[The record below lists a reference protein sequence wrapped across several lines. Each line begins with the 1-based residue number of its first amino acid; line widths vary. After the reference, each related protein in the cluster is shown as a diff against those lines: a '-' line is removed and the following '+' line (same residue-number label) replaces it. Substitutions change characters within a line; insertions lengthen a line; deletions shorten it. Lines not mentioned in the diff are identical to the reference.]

1 MSLISVIIPAWNARR
16 WLPQTLESVFSQD
29 GVVFEVVLVDDG
41 STDGTGELVAD
52 EWPQVRLVRSEN
64 RGVSHAR
71 NLGTAEARG
80 DLIKYLDADDVL
92 MSGTLARQAAL
103 MAAHPE
109 ADVAYGNWQRLM
121 EQVDGSFAPADEV
134 RRRIEEVHAEPELA
148 FFSDFW
154 CPTGAYLYRRS
165 FLQKILPWK
174 DWLPVVQ
181 DARFAWDAAAAGAHW
196 VHDEEIGVLYRQ
208 HLKGSVSTRSRVAFL
223 RDCLKNAL
231 SIQEEWRRR
240 STPDQWA
247 VRQVRIIETLAALT
261 RQAAALDDMLF
272 EECARH
278 LKAVSPNYQPI
289 APRWLATFSR
299 VTGFSRA
306 AKLAGLA
313 DRVRSRIW
321 IDGQAAAR

>member
-1 MSLISVIIPAWNARR
+1 MISVIIPAWNALR
-16 WLPQTLESVFSQD
+16 WLPETLGSVMTQE
-29 GVVFEVVLVDDG
+29 GGGFEVILVDDG
-41 STDGTGELVAD
+41 STDGSGDYVAR

-80 DLIKYLDADDVL
+80 DLVKYLDADDVL
-92 MSGTLARQAAL
+92 MPGTLARQAVL

-109 ADVAYGNWQRLM
+109 ADVVYGDWQRLE
-121 EQVDGSFAPADEV
+121 EQADGGFSPGEQIRRSLEDVDAD
-134 RRRIEEVHAEPELA
+134 PELA
-148 FFSDFW
+148 LFATFW
-154 CPTGAYLYRRS
+154 CPTGAYLFRRD
-165 FLQKILPWK
+165 FLEKVLPWK
-174 DWLPVVQ
+174 EWLPVVQ
-181 DARFAWDAAAAGAHW
+181 DARFAWDAAAAGARW
-196 VHDEEIGVLYRQ
+196 VHDDTVSVLYRQ
-208 HLKGSVSTRSRVAFL
+208 HLKGSVSTRSRAAFL

-240 STPDQWA
+240 STPGQWA
-247 VRQVRIIETLAALT
+247 VRQGRIIETLAALT
-261 RQAAALDDMLF
+261 RQSAALDDTLF

-278 LKAVSPNYQPI
+278 LKAFSPEYQPT
-289 APRWLATFSR
+289 APRWLAACSR
-299 VTGFSRA
+299 VTGFRRA